1 MQYFDNNENLKSELR
16 DVYYKYNDNV
26 FKFKSDLGIFSKD
39 KIDEGS
45 KVLVE
50 TYLKYGRGNITAL
63 DMGCGV
69 GFIGIVLTKL
79 MNLSFD
85 MVDVNNRAIHLTN
98 MNIKS
103 NKIKANVFV
112 SDMYEKID
120 KKYDLIITNPPIR
133 AGKGVYLTILTS
145 SFNYLNDDGELWFV
159 MRNNHGVKTV
169 VKDLNET
176 FNASILKKDRGYY
189 IVKVTR
195 RNFNEQ

>member
-1 MQYFDNNENLKSELR
+1 MQYFDNNEELRSELR
-16 DVYYKYNDNV
+16 DVYYKYDDIN

-50 TYLKYGRGNITAL
+50 TYLKYGRENITGL

-69 GFIGIVLTKL
+69 GFIGIVLSKL
-79 MNLSFD
+79 KNIKFD
-85 MVDVNNRAIHLTN
+85 MVDVNNRAIHLSK

-103 NKIKANVFV
+103 NKVEANIFV
-112 SDMYEKID
+112 SDMYEKINN
-120 KKYDLIITNPPIR
+120 KYDLIITNPPIR

-145 SFNYLNDDGELWFV
+145 SFNYLNQDGELWFV

-169 VKDLNET
+169 VQDLNKEYK
-176 FNASILKKDRGYY
+176 AEILKRDKGYY
-189 IVKVTR
+189 VVKVTR
-195 RNFNEQ
+195 

>member
-16 DVYYKYNDNV
+16 DVYYTYNNET

-39 KIDEGS
+39 KIDEGI

-50 TYLKYGRGNITAL
+50 TYIKYGKDNVKGL

-69 GFIGIVLTKL
+69 GFIGIMLSKL
-79 MNLSFD
+79 KNITFD

-103 NKIKANVFV
+103 NKVTANVFV
-112 SDMYEKID
+112 SDMYDKIND
-120 KKYDLIITNPPIR
+120 KYDLIITNPPIR
-133 AGKGVYLTILTS
+133 AGKGVYLTILNS
-145 SFNYLNDDGELWFV
+145 SFNYLTENGELWFV

-169 VKDLNET
+169 VSDLNKEHH
-176 FNASILKKDRGYY
+176 AEILKRDKGYY
-189 IVKVTR
+189 VVRVIR
-195 RNFNEQ
+195 

>member
-1 MQYFDNNENLKSELR
+1 MKYFDNNET
-16 DVYYKYNDNV
+16 

-50 TYLKYGRGNITAL
+50 TYIKYGKDNVKGL

-69 GFIGIVLTKL
+69 GFIGIMLSKL
-79 MNLSFD
+79 KNITFD

-103 NKIKANVFV
+103 NKVKANVFV
-112 SDMYEKID
+112 SDMYDKIND
-120 KKYDLIITNPPIR
+120 KYDLIITNPPIR
-133 AGKGVYLTILTS
+133 AGKGVYLTILNS
-145 SFNYLNDDGELWFV
+145 SFNYLTENGELWFV

-169 VKDLNET
+169 VSDLNKEHH
-176 FNASILKKDRGYY
+176 AEILKRDKGYY
-189 IVKVTR
+189 VVRVTR
-195 RNFNEQ
+195 

>member
-16 DVYYKYNDNV
+16 DVYYNYNNIN

-50 TYLKYGRGNITAL
+50 TYLKYGRENIKGL

-69 GFIGIVLTKL
+69 GFIAIVLSKL
-79 MNLSFD
+79 KNIKFD
-85 MVDVNNRAIHLTN
+85 MVDVNNRAVHLSK

-103 NKIKANVFV
+103 NNVDANVFI

-120 KKYDLIITNPPIR
+120 DKYDLIITNPPIR

-145 SFNYLNDDGELWFV
+145 SFNYLNDLGELWFV

-169 VKDLNET
+169 VSDLNKEY
-176 FNASILKKDRGYY
+176 NAEILKRDKGYY
-189 IVKVTR
+189 VVKVTR
-195 RNFNEQ
+195 

>member
-1 MQYFDNNENLKSELR
+1 MQYFENNENLRSELR
-16 DVYYKYNDNV
+16 DVYYKYNDTT

-45 KVLVE
+45 KILVE
-50 TYLKYGRGNITAL
+50 SYLKNGRESITAL

-69 GFIGIVLTKL
+69 GFIGIVLSKL
-79 MNLSFD
+79 KNITFD

-103 NKIKANVFV
+103 NKVAANVFV
-112 SDMYEKID
+112 SDMYEKIE

-145 SFNYLNDDGELWFV
+145 SFKYLNENGELWFV

-169 VKDLNET
+169 IND
-176 FNASILKKDRGYY
+176 LKKDYDVETMKKDKGYY
-189 IVKVTR
+189 IVKVKETIK
-195 RNFNEQ
+195 

>member
-1 MQYFDNNENLKSELR
+1 MQYFDNYENLRSELR
-16 DVYYKYNDNV
+16 DVYYTYNNET

-50 TYLKYGRGNITAL
+50 TYIKYGKDNVKGL

-69 GFIGIVLTKL
+69 GFIGIMLSKL
-79 MNLSFD
+79 KNITFD

-103 NKIKANVFV
+103 NKVKANVFV
-112 SDMYEKID
+112 SDMYDKIND
-120 KKYDLIITNPPIR
+120 KYNLIITNPPIR
-133 AGKGVYLTILTS
+133 AGKGVYLTILNS
-145 SFNYLNDDGELWFV
+145 SFNYLAENGELWFV

-169 VKDLNET
+169 VSDLNKEHH
-176 FNASILKKDRGYY
+176 AEILKRDKGYY
-189 IVKVTR
+189 VVRVTR
-195 RNFNEQ
+195 

>member
-1 MQYFDNNENLKSELR
+1 MQYFDNNENLRSELR
-16 DVYYKYNDNV
+16 DVFYKYVDNE

-50 TYLKYGRGNITAL
+50 TYLKLGKDNISAL
-63 DMGCGV
+63 DMGCGI
-69 GFIGIVLTKL
+69 GFIGIVLSKL
-79 MNLSFD
+79 KNINFD

-98 MNIKS
+98 MNIKT
-103 NKIKANVFV
+103 NKVSANVFV

-133 AGKGVYLTILTS
+133 AGKGVYLSILTN
-145 SFNYLNDDGELWFV
+145 SFNHLNDSGELWFV

-176 FNASILKKDRGYY
+176 YNAEILKKDKGYY

-195 RNFNEQ
+195 K

>member
-16 DVYYKYNDNV
+16 DVYYKYNDTE

-50 TYLKYGRGNITAL
+50 TYLKFGKDNISAL
-63 DMGCGV
+63 DMGCGI
-69 GFIGIVLTKL
+69 GFIGIVLSKL
-79 MNLSFD
+79 KNINFD

-98 MNIKS
+98 MNIKT
-103 NKIKANVFV
+103 NKVSANVFV
-112 SDMYEKID
+112 SDMYEKIT

-133 AGKGVYLTILTS
+133 AGKGVYLSILTN
-145 SFNYLNDDGELWFV
+145 SFNYLNDNGELWFV

-176 FNASILKKDRGYY
+176 YNAEILKKDKGYY
-189 IVKVTR
+189 IVRVTR
-195 RNFNEQ
+195 K

>member
-16 DVYYKYNDNV
+16 DVFYTYDNAP

-50 TYLKYGRGNITAL
+50 TYLKHGKSNIEAL
-63 DMGCGV
+63 DMGCGI
-69 GFIGIVLTKL
+69 GFISIVLSKL
-79 MNLSFD
+79 RNIKFD
-85 MVDVNNRAIHLTN
+85 MVDVNNRAIHLSK

-103 NKIKANVFV
+103 NKVEANVFV
-112 SDMYEKID
+112 SDMYDKID

-133 AGKGVYLTILTS
+133 AGKGVYLTILQS
-145 SFNYLNDDGELWFV
+145 SFNYLKEDGELWFV

-169 VKDLNET
+169 VSDLNKNYKAE
-176 FNASILKKDRGYY
+176 ILKRDKGYY
-189 IVKVTR
+189 VVKVTR
-195 RNFNEQ
+195 

>member
-1 MQYFDNNENLKSELR
+1 MQYFDNNENLRSELR
-16 DVYYKYNDNV
+16 DVFYKYGDNE

-50 TYLKYGRGNITAL
+50 TYLKLGKDNISAL
-63 DMGCGV
+63 DMGCGI
-69 GFIGIVLTKL
+69 GFIGIVLSKL
-79 MNLSFD
+79 KNINFD

-98 MNIKS
+98 MNIKT
-103 NKIKANVFV
+103 NKVSANVFV
-112 SDMYEKID
+112 SDMYEKIT

-133 AGKGVYLTILTS
+133 AGKGVYLSILTN
-145 SFNYLNDDGELWFV
+145 SFNYLNDSGELWFV

-176 FNASILKKDRGYY
+176 YNAEILKKDKGYY
-189 IVKVTR
+189 IVRVTR
-195 RNFNEQ
+195 K

>member
-1 MQYFDNNENLKSELR
+1 MQYFDNNENLRSELR
-16 DVYYKYNDNV
+16 DVYYTYNNET

-50 TYLKYGRGNITAL
+50 TYLKYGKSDIKGL

-69 GFIGIVLTKL
+69 GFIGIVLSKL
-79 MNLSFD
+79 KNISFD

-103 NKIKANVFV
+103 NKINANVFV
-112 SDMYEKID
+112 SDMYDKIND
-120 KKYDLIITNPPIR
+120 KYDLIITNPPIR
-133 AGKGVYLTILTS
+133 AGKGVYLTILNS
-145 SFNYLNDDGELWFV
+145 SFNYLTEDGELWFV

-169 VKDLNET
+169 VSNLNKEYH
-176 FNASILKKDRGYY
+176 AEILKRDRGYY
-189 IVKVTR
+189 VVRVTR
-195 RNFNEQ
+195 